1 MDLSAVTRVEAMVRN
16 PFSLM
21 WEFGS
26 PFYFLWAGLVGSLT
40 SSVQVGLDRSP
51 PSVARELPF
60 RSPFSCLWAGRHT
73 PLHSSVQVGLV
84 ESPSYLVRVGRIGSP
99 PVRLLIRL
107 HRLL

>member
-26 PFYFLWAGLVGSLT
+26 PFYFLWDGLVGSLT

-51 PSVARELPF
+51 PSVAREPPF
-60 RSPFSCLWAGRHT
+60 RSPFSCL
-73 PLHSSVQVGLV
+73 
-84 ESPSYLVRVGRIGSP
+84 
-99 PVRLLIRL
+99 
-107 HRLL
+107 